1 MFEPVHTDTFVVD
14 SFNLAETPD
23 TFTVLRGSLRGE
35 TGRPLPYTIQSDNL
49 LTVSLLVCLCLYLVI
64 IGTYA
69 SSLYR
74 QLRAF
79 LFTPSTNSVNSGP
92 AAFEVRTLVALAC
105 LNCVTLSFASFLFAA
120 KITHFQLLVS
130 NPFLFFVSILGLFIV
145 YFLLKWG
152 FYSLI
157 NMEFFGIKKTLQWMY
172 VLLFLSAAEG
182 ILLLPVVI
190 LQFYFDVGISFS
202 LIYCFFVLFLN
213 KILTFYKAWQNFF
226 KQNGGFLQ
234 TFLYFCALEIITTLA
249 FAAVLQV
256 SVDAFEIKF

>member
-14 SFNLAETPD
+14 SFNLTETPD

-49 LTVSLLVCLCLYLVI
+49 LTVSLLVCFCLYLVI
-64 IGTYA
+64 IGRFA
-69 SSLYR
+69 SSIIS
-74 QLRAF
+74 QLRSF
-79 LFTPSTNSVNSGP
+79 LFTTTPHSDSSSPNTG
-92 AAFEVRTLVALAC
+92 EVRILVALSV
-105 LNCVTLSFASFLFAA
+105 LNCAILSFATFLFAT
-120 KITHFQLLVS
+120 KVS
-130 NPFLFFVSILGLFIV
+130 RLHLTAYSPFLFFAATTGLFML

-152 FYSLI
+152 LYTLV
-157 NMEFFGIKKTLQWMY
+157 NVEFFGRKKNLQWMHA
-172 VLLFLSAAEG
+172 LLLLSACEG
-182 ILLLPVVI
+182 ILLFPIVL
-190 LQFYFDVGISFS
+190 LQFYFDISITFS
-202 LIYCFFVLFLN
+202 VIFSVFVLVLN
-213 KILTFYKAWQNFF
+213 KILTFYKAWQNSF